1 MTDQTHPAVRE
12 AAGALA
18 GIVGWI
24 GGSLAGL
31 TALCYA
37 AGYFVIHTHL
47 TMLGFSGVVDV
58 PADQLLLEGG
68 RFFYY
73 TLAKVLLA
81 GMVIVLIPTGFY
93 LLAKSVYR
101 VPLIRDNKCVRWLR
115 QILTSDRTKLIEGYA
130 LPLLAIFLVVLHF
143 NYYYDELATLQ
154 TLNNLA
160 FLTPGKGPGIAGEI
174 APMITSGSE
183 VDRDNLIATY
193 LQIVFNFTAF
203 IASLWIV
210 IHRAGATP
218 LGKIAKTFFILYTAL
233 LAASLPLAFGVL
245 VRTPI
250 YPAATVILKNGEK
263 FQGFLLQRSA
273 EDILLW
279 NPDARRNIA
288 FDVADTSRVE
298 AGDERDIFHK
308 E

>member
-24 GGSLAGL
+24 GGSIAGL
-31 TALCYA
+31 TALCYG

-73 TLAKVLLA
+73 TLAKILLA

-93 LLAKSVYR
+93 LLAKSIYR
-101 VPLIRDNKCVRWLR
+101 TPRIHGNKCVRWLR
-115 QILTSDRTKLIEGYA
+115 EILASDRAKLIEGYA
-130 LPLLAIFLVVLHF
+130 LPLLAILLVVLHF
-143 NYYYDELATLQ
+143 NYYYDELGTLQ

-160 FLTPGKGPGIAGEI
+160 FLTPGKVPGIAGQI

-193 LQIVFNFTAF
+193 LQLVFNYTVFVAL
-203 IASLWIV
+203 LWIV
-210 IHRAGATP
+210 IRRVGATP
-218 LGKIAKTFFILYTAL
+218 LGKIAKTFFVLYTAL
-233 LAASLPLAFGVL
+233 LTASLPLAFGVL

-263 FQGFLLQRSA
+263 FKGFLLQRSA

-279 NPDARRNIA
+279 NPDARRSIVFN
-288 FDVADTSRVE
+288 VAETSRVE
-298 AGDERDIFHK
+298 AAGESDIFHK